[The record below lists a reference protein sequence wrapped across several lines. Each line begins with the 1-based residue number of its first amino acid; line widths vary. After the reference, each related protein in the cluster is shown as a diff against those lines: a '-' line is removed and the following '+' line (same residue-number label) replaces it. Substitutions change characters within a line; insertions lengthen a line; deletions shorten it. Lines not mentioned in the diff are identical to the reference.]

1 MCIRTHSRTQEQ
13 YRAASSASVQW
24 TSSVVWRYIHA
35 YASAPLPHAHYTC
48 GPMRRP
54 AAAAAGPRG
63 PKVTSRRAQPSQPGR
78 MGGGGERSGLLHGGR
93 GQGGVVADQR

>member
-1 MCIRTHSRTQEQ
+1 MCTCTHSRTQEQ

-54 AAAAAGPRG
+54 AAAAAGPPG
-63 PKVTSRRAQPSQPGR
+63 PKVTSRRAQPSQPGKD
-78 MGGGGERSGLLHGGR
+78 GGTFRFAAWRPGSRGG
-93 GQGGVVADQR
+93 VADQR